1 MINGIVI
8 GRQPQL
14 KVVVRI
20 ANYPDLEIGCTI
32 DTGFEGALTLPISA
46 VEKLQLPFVARI
58 NTNLGNDD
66 NVVTSVY
73 RATIVWD
80 GAEIEVPVLGMGR
93 RPLIGTLLLNNY
105 NLNIDFCDGGI
116 LSVETLLK

>member
-1 MINGIVI
+1 VINGIVI

-14 KVVVRI
+14 KVVLRI
-20 ANYPDLEIGCTI
+20 VNYPDLEIGCVI

-46 VEKLQLPFVARI
+46 IEKLQLPFVARI
-58 NTNLGNDD
+58 NANLANDD
-66 NVVTSVY
+66 NVVTSVH

-80 GAEIEVPVLGMGR
+80 GAEIEIPVLAMGS